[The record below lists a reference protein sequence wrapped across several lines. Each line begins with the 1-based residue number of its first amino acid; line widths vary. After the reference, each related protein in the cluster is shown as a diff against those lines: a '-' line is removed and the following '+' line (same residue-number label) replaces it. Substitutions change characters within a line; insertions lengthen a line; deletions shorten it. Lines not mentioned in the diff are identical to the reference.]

1 MGVSARAD
9 LPSRESRDVR
19 VVPYSKMLH
28 PQSPCCPFIIMRV
41 ALGIENLNDCR
52 DWTYGHHDQM
62 GQTIPMN
69 TDEKLAER

>member
-1 MGVSARAD
+1 
-9 LPSRESRDVR
+9 
-19 VVPYSKMLH
+19 
-28 PQSPCCPFIIMRV
+28 MRV
-41 ALGIENLNDCR
+41 ALGIENLNDGR